1 MGGFVL
7 QEDVLLEAC
16 LKGGHVLEVD
26 ISYRRMFF
34 WTI

>member
-1 MGGFVL
+1 MCLTGGRI
-7 QEDVLLEAC
+7 LLEAC

-34 WTI
+34 WMT